1 MVSPPMDE
9 KPHPDLQVSSQVRAG
24 AKAERA
30 LLLCVTSVGP
40 ADAQAEETAESEFV
54 ALAEAAGVAVLA
66 VVQAPLRR
74 PHPAYLIHRGKLDEL
89 VALVGHVAADVV
101 LCNHPLAPG
110 QERNLERALG
120 VRVVD
125 RNAVILDIFASR
137 ARSFEG
143 KLQVELAQ
151 LKHLSSRLVGTWT
164 HLERQRG
171 GIGLR
176 GPGESQLETDRRLV
190 AQRIRLL
197 QQRLG
202 QVCAQRRQMRQGRSR
217 SALPVVAVVG
227 YTNAGKSTL
236 FNLLTGADV
245 VVKDQ
250 LFATLDPTVR
260 RVALGE
266 GAGALLVDTVGFLRQ
281 LPHQLVAAFQATL
294 EEVARADLLLHV
306 VDASDPEHRQHR
318 LAVEQVLQ
326 EIGAGDR
333 PRLLVYNK
341 IDRLGCPPGMERD
354 AQGAVRAVHVSA
366 ETTQGTAL
374 LCEAMRE
381 HFFGTLECREI
392 HLGHGQGRLRAA
404 LHRLG
409 GVREERCD
417 EHGWCLAVA
426 LPRKSWEQ
434 LGEMGV
440 G

>member
-1 MVSPPMDE
+1 MGLGDMRP
-9 KPHPDLQVSSQVRAG
+9 
-24 AKAERA
+24 ERA
-30 LLLCVTSVGP
+30 LLLCVESLGP
-40 ADAQAEETAESEFV
+40 AGMQPQETAENEFV
-54 ALAEAAGVAVLA
+54 ALAEAAGVTVAA
-66 VVQAPLRR
+66 VVQAPLRK
-74 PHPAYLIHRGKLDEL
+74 PHPAHLIQKGKLDEVVEL
-89 VALVGHVAADVV
+89 VRHAQADVV

-197 QQRLG
+197 QQRLDH
-202 QVCAQRRQMRQGRSR
+202 VCAQRRQMRQGRSR

-236 FNLLTGADV
+236 FNRLTGADV
-245 VVKDQ
+245 VVRDQ

-260 RVALGE
+260 RVTLGE
-266 GAGALLVDTVGFLRQ
+266 GSSALLVDTVGFLRQ
-281 LPHQLVAAFQATL
+281 LPHQLVAAFHATL
-294 EEVARADLLLHV
+294 EEVAMADLLLHV
-306 VDASDPEHRQHR
+306 IDAGDPEHRQHR

-341 IDRLGCPPGMERD
+341 IDRLGCPPGVERD
-354 AQGAVRAVHVSA
+354 DQGVVRAVYVSAATAQGADV
-366 ETTQGTAL
+366 
-374 LCEAMRE
+374 LCEAMQE
-381 HFFGTLECREI
+381 HFFGALECRKVR
-392 HLGHGQGRLRAA
+392 LGHGQGRLRAI

-417 EHGWCLAVA
+417 EQGWCLEVA
-426 LPRKSWEQ
+426 MPSKSWEQ
-434 LGEMGV
+434 FGEMGV

>member
-1 MVSPPMDE
+1 MIDNNMTLRS
-9 KPHPDLQVSSQVRAG
+9 AG
-24 AKAERA
+24 NGVQQERA
-30 LLLCVTSVGP
+30 LLLCVASQGS
-40 ADAQAEETAESEFV
+40 ADGQPQETEESEFV
-54 ALAEAAGVAVLA
+54 SLAQAAGVTVAA
-66 VVQAPLRR
+66 VVQAPLRK
-74 PHPAYLIHRGKLDEL
+74 PHPAYLIHKGKLDEVATL
-89 VALVGHVAADVV
+89 VSHTAADVV

-164 HLERQRG
+164 HLERQQG

-197 QQRLG
+197 QQRLDH
-202 QVCAQRRQMRQGRSR
+202 VCAQRRQMRQGRSR

-236 FNLLTGADV
+236 FNLLTGAEV
-245 VVKDQ
+245 VVRDQ

-260 RVALGE
+260 RMALGE

-294 EEVARADLLLHV
+294 EEVVMADLLLHV
-306 VDASDPEHRQHR
+306 IDASDPDHRQHR
-318 LAVEQVLQ
+318 QAVEQVLQ

-341 IDRLGCPPGMERD
+341 IDRLGSEPGLERD
-354 AQGAVRAVHVSA
+354 ARGMVRAVRVA
-366 ETTQGTAL
+366 AAMAQGATL

-381 HFFGTLECREI
+381 HFFGALECREI
-392 HLGHGQGRLRAA
+392 HLGHGQGQLRAA

-409 GVREERCD
+409 GVRGERCD
-417 EHGWCLAVA
+417 ETGWCLEVA
-426 LPRKSWEQ
+426 MPRKSWEQ